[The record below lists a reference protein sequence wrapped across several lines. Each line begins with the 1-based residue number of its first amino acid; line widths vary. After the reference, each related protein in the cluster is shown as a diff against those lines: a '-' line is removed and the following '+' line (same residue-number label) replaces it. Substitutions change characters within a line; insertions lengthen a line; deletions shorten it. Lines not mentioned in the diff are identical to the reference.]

1 MCERFIQ
8 NAFESLQNLNF
19 RFFIKEDVH
28 LDTFLKKF
36 NSTFLNKMRLKIV
49 SLDVWGPGEI
59 IYHYD
64 FIPSS
69 TLFRS
74 MKFRTQ
80 IGKSPYSP
88 ENPHILR
95 RIWIFSYLCAEL
107 HADNKS

>member
-1 MCERFIQ
+1 M
-8 NAFESLQNLNF
+8 AL
-19 RFFIKEDVH
+19 KEDVH
-28 LDTFLKKF
+28 LDTFLKKL

-95 RIWIFSYLCAEL
+95 RIWIFSYLCAEH
-107 HADNKS
+107 HAHNWR